1 MIVAA
6 DLRCVASDLG
16 YVVQHRA
23 IGIREWRLGVVVF
36 ERFDQVFIECDA
48 TQKLCVR
55 LDSIMTAI
63 QDRDDRRDHL
73 VLLAGER
80 KVWGHQYAKG

>member
-1 MIVAA
+1 MIIAA
-6 DLRCVASDLG
+6 DLRCVASDLRN
-16 YVVQHRA
+16 VVQHRS
-23 IGIREWRLGVVVF
+23 IGIRERRPGVVVL
-36 ERFDQVFIECDA
+36 ERLDQFFIEGDA